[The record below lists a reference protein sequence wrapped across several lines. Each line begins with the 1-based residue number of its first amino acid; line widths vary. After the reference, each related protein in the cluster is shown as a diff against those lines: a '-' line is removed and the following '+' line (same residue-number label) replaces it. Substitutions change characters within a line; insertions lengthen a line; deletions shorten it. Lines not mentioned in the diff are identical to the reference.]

1 MSQTGHTSA
10 NGIRQPGGA
19 PVRVEGEHV
28 AVLRELAAVD
38 GSTGTAALKMLCED
52 GRRCLV
58 HRDAPALVRLGV
70 LHLATAAAARLVAR
84 PSEGSLGQRG
94 SSAAIPT

>member
-70 LHLATAAAARLVAR
+70 LHLATASANHVAAGDQQAAFAEAHVR
-84 PSEGSLGQRG
+84 PAQ
-94 SSAAIPT
+94 